1 VSESETDP
9 CLGPRFESALVL
21 AARLHRDQ
29 VRKGTR
35 IPYVAHL
42 LAVAS
47 LALEHGAYEDE
58 AIAALLHDA
67 VEDQGGDPTFER
79 IRNEFGERVA
89 SLVLE
94 LSDAR
99 PARGEEKPP
108 WRVRKERYLEHLDR
122 ASPSVRMLA
131 AADKLH
137 NLRAIVEDLRV
148 DGDCV
153 WERVEKRDRLVL
165 PRDRADPRERAENP
179 PLDPSR
185 GSFPRARSRSR
196 EARLVGWRAEARHFE
211 DLMRGTRDGQP

>member
-1 VSESETDP
+1 MSESETDP

-67 VEDQGGDPTFER
+67 VEDQGGDPTFES

-153 WERVEKRDRLVL
+153 WERFN
-165 PRDRADPRERAENP
+165 A
-179 PLDPSR
+179 
-185 GSFPRARSRSR
+185 SRSEIVWYYR
-196 EARLVGWRAEARHFE
+196 EIVRILAREPRTRLSTLLEGAFRELEAEAERPASSAGAPKP
-211 DLMRGTRDGQP
+211 DTSRI